1 MGIVVPMGQRQQRKY
16 KGVNPV
22 TMNRYLSRFEALC
35 NWYTSYK
42 QRLHVHLG
50 DREYR
55 RLLLGVPQTP
65 SFGKRNELFYN
76 NVEKF
81 EVDLR
86 AECSVNTSLG
96 IFLWPCPSSKS
107 ITSYFGNRVAPKAG
121 ASTEMPGV
129 FRCVILER
137 LGTVPGRPEGCMTGY
152 RRQ

>member
-50 DREYR
+50 NREYR

-65 SFGKRNELFYN
+65 SFGKKNELFYN
-76 NVEKF
+76 NVENFK
-81 EVDLR
+81 ENLR
-86 AECSVNTSLG
+86 AESSVSASQG
-96 IFLWPCPSSKS
+96 IFLWPCPSSNH
-107 ITSYFGNRVAPKAG
+107 ITSYFGYCTPPKQGDSSDYKVIDIG
-121 ASTEMPGV
+121 ACR
-129 FRCVILER
+129 F
-137 LGTVPGRPEGCMTGY
+137 
-152 RRQ
+152 

>member
-1 MGIVVPMGQRQQRKY
+1 MIYMDTMAGPGLMGIVVPMGQRQQRKY

-42 QRLHVHLG
+42 QRLHVHLR

-81 EVDLR
+81 EVDLM
-86 AECSVNTSLG
+86 AECSVNASLG
-96 IFLWPCPSSKS
+96 FFSKK
-107 ITSYFGNRVAPKAG
+107 R
-121 ASTEMPGV
+121 
-129 FRCVILER
+129 
-137 LGTVPGRPEGCMTGY
+137 
-152 RRQ
+152 

>member
-1 MGIVVPMGQRQQRKY
+1 MIYMDTMAGPGLMGIVVPMGQRQQRKY

-86 AECSVNTSLG
+86 AECSVNTNLG

-121 ASTEMPGV
+121 ASTVHKG
-129 FRCVILER
+129 IDI
-137 LGTVPGRPEGCMTGY
+137 GTSIGE
-152 RRQ
+152 